1 MTLARADDDA
11 PLRTLLSIDG
21 VRESVSLAGRIG
33 LMAFHGGALERMTD
47 VIVEEA
53 AARCGASTYLIRQP
67 EHHREHLPS
76 HVYRPADSP
85 ALARFVEHVDV
96 AIAIHGYGRRGR
108 FFTLLAGGAN
118 RELAAHLAGC
128 VGARLPEYH
137 VECELDLIPRELR
150 GLHPRNPVNLPRGG
164 GVQLELPPRVRGLGP
179 FWGELEGAPGLRP
192 HTEALVEGIAAAVRS
207 WPAPKGGRGAHH
219 GTSRTTPS
227 GRSSVSGS
235 R

>member
-1 MTLARADDDA
+1 MSIASADDDA
-11 PLRTLLSIDG
+11 PLRALLSVDG
-21 VRESVSLAGRIG
+21 VEESVTLAGRIG

-76 HVYRPADSP
+76 HVYSP
-85 ALARFVEHVDV
+85 EHSAALAQFVEHVDV
-96 AIAIHGYGRRGR
+96 AIAVHGYGRRGQY
-108 FFTLLAGGAN
+108 FTLLAGGAN
-118 RELAAHLAGC
+118 RALAAHLAGC
-128 VGARLPEYH
+128 IEPRLPDYH
-137 VECELDLIPRELR
+137 VECDVALIPRELR
-150 GLHPRNPVNLPRGG
+150 GLHPQNPVNLPRDG

-207 WPAPKGGRGAHH
+207 WTGG
-219 GTSRTTPS
+219 
-227 GRSSVSGS
+227 
-235 R
+235 